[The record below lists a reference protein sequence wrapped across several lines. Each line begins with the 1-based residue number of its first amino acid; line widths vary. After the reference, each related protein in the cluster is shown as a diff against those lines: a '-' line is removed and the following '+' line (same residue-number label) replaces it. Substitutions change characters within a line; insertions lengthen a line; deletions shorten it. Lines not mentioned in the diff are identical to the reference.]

1 MLRIVALRLMYCRGL
16 ALYFSHGFPSFCCY
30 PYSHLDLL
38 VLSKP
43 REVFCKGL
51 VKNTLQIAS
60 RRSYAEGTGPGQC
73 QKPGFREYF
82 IPETELPRRVLLG
95 SLMNRASSAD
105 SFYHCFR
112 EKPFLIP
119 GTPGTVVRYAKQVA
133 TRYRR
138 GRSTRR

>member
-73 QKPGFREYF
+73 RKPGFREYF
-82 IPETELPRRVLLG
+82 IRDCLKRGCWQVVGYSSMHEKALL
-95 SLMNRASSAD
+95 N
-105 SFYHCFR
+105 
-112 EKPFLIP
+112 
-119 GTPGTVVRYAKQVA
+119 
-133 TRYRR
+133 
-138 GRSTRR
+138 